1 MSSVTA
7 ISCVRL
13 AAMLQIDMTDFSF
26 GMLTSIRWT
35 IVETSVA
42 ILNACFPM
50 LRPLMRRLAPKIF
63 SSTEDKS
70 NSYPSQ
76 SRDLNRSGNR
86 RVARTSFED
95 DEIELTRP
103 EKHPA
108 VSTTSVAD
116 SQGTREGSY
125 GSWYRR
131 LVFWWLILL
140 DYLEAITG
148 SFQY

>member
-1 MSSVTA
+1 MPSVTA

-13 AAMLQIDMTDFSF
+13 AAMIQIDMTDFSF

-35 IVETSVA
+35 IVESSVA

-63 SSTEDKS
+63 SSTEDNS

-76 SRDLNRSGNR
+76 SRDPNRSGIR
-86 RVARTSFED
+86 RTVVVKSSFED

-108 VSTTSVAD
+108 LSTTSVAD

-125 GSWYRR
+125 GS
-131 LVFWWLILL
+131 
-140 DYLEAITG
+140 
-148 SFQY
+148 